1 LKKKLRIFF
10 INDLKFSS
18 IFRSLFSASLKIEES
33 IDSSFKLIETLFDT
47 NDFETV
53 ISMAEQNCEN
63 NIFESATKLQILM
76 LRAILTMET
85 VIITNYRLI
94 FFGFKIFLCSF

>member
-1 LKKKLRIFF
+1 MR
-10 INDLKFSS
+10 FSS
-18 IFRSLFSASLKIEES
+18 IFRFLFSASLKIEES

-63 NIFESATKLQILM
+63 SIFQSATKLQILM
-76 LRAILTMET
+76 LKAILTMET
-85 VIITNYRLI
+85 VIIIKYRFI
-94 FFGFKIFLCSF
+94 FSVLK